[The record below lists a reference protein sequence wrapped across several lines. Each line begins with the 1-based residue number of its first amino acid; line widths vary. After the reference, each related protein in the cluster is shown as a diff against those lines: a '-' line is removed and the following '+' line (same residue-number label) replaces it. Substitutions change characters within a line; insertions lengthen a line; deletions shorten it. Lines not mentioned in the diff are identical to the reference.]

1 MQRKPLIAI
10 VGRPNV
16 GKSTLFNILTKTRS
30 SIVSDQAGLTRDRN
44 YGEATLAGVAC
55 RVIDTGGLNR
65 EEEEH
70 IDFRV
75 DKQALMAV
83 EEADAVVFVVDGREG
98 LNLVDER
105 IAQVLRKTQK
115 PVVLAVNKTDF
126 ADPNVLVADF
136 YALGFEHTI
145 AIAAEHKRG
154 LRQLGEAVLEQLETL
169 PEEQFL
175 LQEEQS
181 ALPEGEEPQEP
192 IALAVIGR
200 PNAGKSTLLNRLLG
214 EERLVASPVAGTT
227 RDAIAIPYIDPSDG
241 TAYTLIDTAGI
252 RRKAR
257 VYDKVEKF
265 SIVKALEA
273 IDRANVVLLLLD
285 AHESVSDQDAHLLGE
300 IIRRGRA
307 LVIAINKWDHLD
319 EDQRLEIQKQF
330 ERKLKFVNYA
340 EPIYISA
347 LHGSNIRKLLP
358 MVKRAYQSAMAEI
371 STRALTEAL
380 ELAVRKHQP
389 PLVNGFNV
397 KMQYAHL
404 GGRNPPHIIIH
415 GSRTTNVP
423 ASYEQYLMKF
433 FRSYFDLEGTPIRI
447 SFRDK
452 HNPYDA

>member
-16 GKSTLFNILTKTRS
+16 GKSTLFNTLTRTRS

-44 YGEATLAGVAC
+44 YGDAVLNGVEC

-65 EEEEH
+65 EEEEQ

-75 DKQALMAV
+75 DKQALLAV

-98 LNLVDER
+98 LNVVDQR
-105 IAQVLRKTQK
+105 IAQELRKSRK

-126 ADPNVLVADF
+126 ADPNVLLADF
-136 YALGFEHTI
+136 YALGFEHTL

-154 LRQLGEAVLEQLETL
+154 LRQLGEAVLSQLETL
-169 PEEQFL
+169 PEEHFRVND
-175 LQEEQS
+175 EQS
-181 ALPEGEEPQEP
+181 ALSDQEEP

-227 RDAIAIPYIDPSDG
+227 RDAIAIPYIDPTDG
-241 TAYTLIDTAGI
+241 THYTLIDTAGI
-252 RRKAR
+252 RRKSR

-319 EDQRLEIQKQF
+319 EDARAEIQKQF

-358 MVKRAYQSAMAEI
+358 MVKRAYQSAMVEI
-371 STRALTEAL
+371 PTRALTEAL

-452 HNPYDA
+452 HNPYHGE